1 MINSRYKRS
10 RNRNFLTK
18 RSIVDQT
25 ITVIVILILATFSL
39 FVSLPTYGQ
48 NQSQEQQ
55 LQQTE
60 AKPYPVLLVHGYAE
74 DAAVWKK
81 WEDMLRKD
89 GIQFLTV
96 TFKDSDDKCGS
107 AEQHATELEK
117 MVQNVEEE
125 SGSQQKINI
134 VGYSKGGLDA
144 RVFLDITDTKDVANL
159 IMIGTPNAGSIV
171 AEINDICA
179 PAAYDL
185 RPGAN
190 ATEAVINPDTK
201 YYTIA
206 GDWMPLTHGN
216 PMIPGNDDGLVPV
229 ESVESQEYFQ
239 SLGRTEH
246 GHAELLSEEEYQMS
260 KDILLGKK

>member
-1 MINSRYKRS
+1 MNK
-10 RNRNFLTK
+10 
-18 RSIVDQT
+18 
-25 ITVIVILILATFSL
+25 ATFKMIIVLSMLVTMGL
-39 FVSLPTYGQ
+39 FVSQPTYGQ
-48 NQSQEQQ
+48 NQSGGQQ
-55 LQQTE
+55 QQSE
-60 AKPYPVLLVHGYAE
+60 KQLLPVLLIHGYGE

-89 GIQFLTV
+89 GIQFFTV

-107 AEQHATELEK
+107 SEQHAKELEK
-117 MVQNVEEE
+117 RVQDIKQQ
-125 SGSQQKINI
+125 SGAQKINI
-134 VGYSKGGLDA
+134 VGHSKGGLDA

-159 IMIGTPNAGSIV
+159 IMIGTPNAGSPA
-171 AEINDICA
+171 AETNDVCA
-179 PAAYDL
+179 PAVFDF

-190 ATEAVINPDTK
+190 ATKAAMNPNTK

-206 GDWMPLTHGN
+206 GDWMPLTQGN
-216 PMIPGNDDGLVPV
+216 LMIQGNDDGLVPV

-246 GHAELLSEEEYQMS
+246 GHAELLSEKEYQLS